1 MGRLPDVPDVPE
13 GGESSATGTVSSDP
27 YTVSGRGTVQFG
39 APSDSYTGTGSASGS
54 DGISINSEISSKA
67 PGPIEGGAPD
77 LVRGLEPVPSVDM
90 SEINA
95 YTDPEQLGR
104 TTVWGDSPDNRVIE
118 PRAVD
123 PTITRDGGY
132 LLSDLQDMNPVSLDL
147 SSAASSGVEVPEG
160 LGDYISDLGNLSLG
174 AEGIGISGSALVGF
188 AKARL
193 TDVGIGMLI
202 QPLFRLI
209 DQQSGNSWTS
219 RMIQLSMATMGYFLA
234 GDPFGLIAAPIGW
247 AIQEFIQKRARLL
260 DNDNPEAIKGKKF
273 GYVREGNK
281 WYPAVSESQVKDLGD
296 PKSVLMMQYG
306 DKLKWIQEKGTG
318 KWVPSFEHVRYKEFS
333 VDDKEIYG
341 DEAGNEY
348 RERAD
353 PLRDFWI
360 MSDGDATQMLKNF
373 AGGDLMR
380 QFSDDDKHV
389 FTAEEQ
395 EQIQAAQKQAFDSF
409 TQHDGRTWEE
419 SWAPQNEGGNGRY
432 IDGSWTTETD
442 WYGSNYAPTVDSQ
455 QDSRAALDFI
465 HDYRHSASGSVDR
478 ASGDFWEGSIQLR
491 RLVNEQGAVGSAQWD
506 AAPRLLNQNYGRP
519 AYWDMPEGSDV
530 GEYVRNMGLSKSN
543 VSAKSYFDGQ
553 AENGFYLDQ
562 FKKELAKLYTSQE
575 AAANAMGFKD
585 RYKTGPDYD
594 SYKEQTEHP
603 NDFWWK
609 NMIDENGWARLYHDN
624 SWDMPDV
631 KTAKQLH
638 DELLDIEEAGDS
650 EHIGTQHY
658 RNTAQQHY
666 LAQKAIVRYWA
677 QKIDGLGGGP
687 QLQYAWNQNPSYY
700 ANAPPPFWQE
710 GDSEDATY
718 SSGWHYGGDDVK
730 NPIEG
735 VGEYAQSSEDEM
747 LRNVQQAMDGYRAM
761 GITQG
766 AGDPDYVAGR
776 WDDFTSYW
784 ESTGRPI
791 PEVDGVPQVWSEKYE
806 RWVAPS
812 DIEDTGF
819 RLPEWGQGDTSPGFD
834 IGGGIPEG
842 WTMQGEYA
850 VAPDGTLWDPHDDL
864 HMFPYDD
871 DLKAKAEAAED
882 PWAHLDREAQEAEEA
897 LAKAEADAAA
907 EADTEDPWA
916 HLDREAQEAEE
927 ALAKADAEA
936 AAWARLDRE
945 AQESEEAL
953 AKADA
958 EAAGVTH
965 TQGAEPEDPG
975 HTNVRHESALF
986 HFVPD
991 KKVPRHIP
999 TFISAA
1005 QAIAPAHL
1013 PAHIKSI

>member
-1 MGRLPDVPDVPE
+1 M
-13 GGESSATGTVSSDP
+13 
-27 YTVSGRGTVQFG
+27 
-39 APSDSYTGTGSASGS
+39 
-54 DGISINSEISSKA
+54 
-67 PGPIEGGAPD
+67 
-77 LVRGLEPVPSVDM
+77 
-90 SEINA
+90 
-95 YTDPEQLGR
+95 
-104 TTVWGDSPDNRVIE
+104 
-118 PRAVD
+118 
-123 PTITRDGGY
+123 
-132 LLSDLQDMNPVSLDL
+132 
-147 SSAASSGVEVPEG
+147 
-160 LGDYISDLGNLSLG
+160 
-174 AEGIGISGSALVGF
+174 
-188 AKARL
+188 
-193 TDVGIGMLI
+193 
-202 QPLFRLI
+202 
-209 DQQSGNSWTS
+209 
-219 RMIQLSMATMGYFLA
+219 
-234 GDPFGLIAAPIGW
+234 
-247 AIQEFIQKRARLL
+247 L

-306 DKLKWIQEKGTG
+306 DKLKWTQEKGTG

-333 VDDKEIYG
+333 VDKEIYG
-341 DEAGNEY
+341 DEAGSEY

-360 MSDGDATQMLKNF
+360 MSDDDATQMLKNF

-395 EQIQAAQKQAFDSF
+395 EQKQAFDSF

-562 FKKELAKLYTSQE
+562 FKEELAKLYTSQE

-650 EHIGTQHY
+650 EYIGTQHY

-666 LAQKAIVRYWA
+666 LAQKAIVRFWA
-677 QKIDGLGGGP
+677 QKVDGLGGGP
-687 QLQYAWNQNPSYY
+687 QLQYVWNQNPSYY

-735 VGEYAQSSEDEM
+735 VAEYAQSSEDEM
-747 LRNVQQAMDGYRAM
+747 LQNVQQAMDGYDAM

-776 WDDFTSYW
+776 WDDYTSYW

-791 PEVDGVPQVWSEKYE
+791 PDVDGVPQVWSEKYE
-806 RWVAPS
+806 KWVAPS
-812 DIEDTGF
+812 GIEDTGF
-819 RLPEWGQGDTSPGFD
+819 RLPEWGQEDTSPGFD

-871 DLKAKAEAAED
+871 DL
-882 PWAHLDREAQEAEEA
+882 Q
-897 LAKAEADAAA
+897 AKAEADA
-907 EADTEDPWA
+907 EDP
-916 HLDREAQEAEE
+916 
-927 ALAKADAEA
+927 
-936 AAWARLDRE
+936 WARLDRE
-945 AQESEEAL
+945 AVEAEEAL
-953 AKADA
+953 AAAKEGA
-958 EAAGVTH
+958 EAEPVYETVWEREPAEPKPEDPWARLDREAVEAEEALAAAELGVTH
-965 TQGAEPEDPG
+965 TQGADPEDPG
-975 HTNVRHESALF
+975 HTYVHHEAMLDYQ
-986 HFVPD
+986 PD
-991 KKVPRHIP
+991 KTVPQHLP

-1005 QAIAPAHL
+1005 QASFPMGKLHTNIAPAHM
-1013 PAHIKSI
+1013 PEHIKSI